1 MANDKTIWEF
11 LKSQGLNDYGAAGL
25 MGNLYAESGLS
36 PTNLQNTYNNKFG
49 MTDDEYTAAV
59 DAGRYGNF
67 VHDSAGYGLAQ
78 WTFWSRKQG
87 LYDYAK
93 STGRSIGDLT
103 MQLEFLFQELS
114 SGYKSVL
121 STLKS
126 ATSVLQASNSVL
138 LQFERPADQSVSV
151 QNKRA
156 SYGQNYYNQFAGV
169 AQEGGSVGMSN
180 SPLVEYTR
188 ISPNRSSPRKNAI
201 DRISIHCV
209 VGQVSI
215 QSLGSIFAPSSKEA
229 SSNYGI
235 GYDGRVG
242 MYVEEKDRSWC
253 TSSAANDNRAVT
265 IEVASDTTDPYAVTD
280 AAYAGLLNLVTDIC
294 KRNGKNKVVWFG
306 DKAKTLAYTPKSN
319 EMVLTVHRWFANKA
333 CPGNYLY
340 NLHPQIVAEVNRRL
354 AGGSVDTGTAVS
366 YQVKVTADA
375 GLNCRTAPI
384 NGTVIMAYEKGTILN
399 ISKEQSGWGFTG
411 TGWVSLEWTE
421 KIASTTPVTEDDE
434 DMTLDTFKKLM
445 NEYRAELRD
454 NDCGDWSKAARDWAT
469 STGLFA
475 GSGNLPDGTPNY
487 MWADMLTREQAAQLF
502 YNFAQ
507 KNGLAY
513 SEKVVLVWRFRAPG
527 GEELDEKRKRGCVPI

>member
-49 MTDDEYTAAV
+49 MTDDEYTADV

-156 SYGQNYYNQFAGV
+156 SYGQNYYNQFAGA

-215 QSLGSIFAPSSKEA
+215 QSLGSVFAPSSREA

-253 TSSAANDNRAVT
+253 TSSSSNDNRAVT
-265 IEVASDTTDPYAVTD
+265 IEVASDTYDPYKVTD
-280 AAYAGLLNLVTDIC
+280 AAYASLLDLVTDIC
-294 KRNGKNKVVWFG
+294 KRNGKTKIIWFG
-306 DKAKTLAYTPKSN
+306 DKEKTLSYTPKPN
-319 EMVLTVHRWFANKA
+319 EMVMTVHRWFANKS
-333 CPGNYLY
+333 CPGDYLY
-340 NLHPQIVAEVNRRL
+340 NKHPEIAAEVNRRL
-354 AGGSVDTGTAVS
+354 SGGNAG
-366 YQVKVTADA
+366 
-375 GLNCRTAPI
+375 I
-384 NGTVIMAYEKGTILN
+384 E
-399 ISKEQSGWGFTG
+399 E
-411 TGWVSLEWTE
+411 E
-421 KIASTTPVTEDDE
+421 DE
-434 DMTLDTFKKLM
+434 DMTLETFKKLM

-454 NDCGDWSKAARDWAT
+454 NDCGSWSKEAREWAIA
-469 STGLFA
+469 TGLFA
-475 GSGNLPDGTPNY
+475 GGDPLPDGTPNY
-487 MWADMLTREQAAQLF
+487 MWADMPSREQIAQLF
-502 YNFAQ
+502 YRFAQ
-507 KNGLAY
+507 RNGLT
-513 SEKVVLVWRFRAPG
+513 
-527 GEELDEKRKRGCVPI
+527 